1 MPAEMVKYMLSDGNI
16 HKRLCFRLVLQCAP
30 LLKGIKAA
38 CMMNVERKFLEEWNC
53 ILEDTGI
60 TYKILIECG
69 GKCLIL
75 LYRKNELDMHLKQ
88 REIRM
93 FLKQYGYGNLDL
105 KTVLEKLSERV
116 KNCSGETICFPH
128 EIGVFL
134 DYPVADVQGFIK
146 NKGRNYLKAG
156 YWKVYDSLEKAERM
170 FQEYD
175 QAKEYA
181 VQEFLKG
188 KHLRDITVR
197 TA

>member
-16 HKRLCFRLVLQCAP
+16 RRRLCFRMVLQCAP
-30 LLKGIKAA
+30 LMKGIKAA
-38 CMMNVERKFLEEWNC
+38 CLVNVERKFLDEWNY

-60 TYKILIECG
+60 AYKTLIECG
-69 GKCLIL
+69 EKCLIL
-75 LYRKNELDMHLKQ
+75 LYRKKELELYLRQ
-88 REIRM
+88 SEIQM
-93 FLKQYGYGNLDL
+93 FLKQYGYENQDL
-105 KTVLEKLSERV
+105 TAALEKLSDRIRH
-116 KNCSGETICFPH
+116 CSGETVCFPH

-134 DYPVADVQGFIK
+134 EYPITDVKGFIK
-146 NKGRNYLKAG
+146 NQGRNYLKAG
-156 YWKVYDSLEKAERM
+156 YWKVYDNPEKAERI

-181 VQEFLKG
+181 VQEFLTG